1 MNMTAAMEA
10 RTNKPLTACT
20 DQEIYLAL
28 LDIVREQSAARVR
41 PVTGRKLY
49 YISAEFLIGK
59 LLSNNLINLG
69 LYNDTRAALAAAGKN
84 LSDIEE
90 VEPEPSLG
98 NGGLGRLAA
107 CFLDSLA
114 TLNLPGDGVGLRYHF
129 GLFHQSFKDGVQ
141 NELPDPWLTAHSWA
155 EKTDTV
161 YPVELAGK
169 TYNARLYKLAVTG
182 YEGRTNTLNLFD
194 LDTIDESI
202 VHDGIT
208 FDKTDIDKNL
218 TLFLYPDDSDEAGRR
233 LRVYQQYLMVS
244 AGAQL
249 ILAECAARGCDYH
262 DLADYAAI
270 QINDTHPS
278 MVIPE
283 LIRLLGEK
291 GIDFDEAVEIV
302 TKTCAYTNHT
312 ILAEALEK
320 WPRAYLDAVVPQLM
334 PIIEKLDTLAR
345 TRTTDESLAI
355 IDGDDRVH
363 MAHMDIHF
371 THSTNGVAY
380 LHTEILKN
388 SELHGFYQLYPEK
401 FNNKTNGITFRRWL
415 LECDPALTAEIDTI
429 DAAALQ
435 PGEEKT
441 LQERK
446 NVITHAQSIL
456 AGITAAHLALAGD
469 EDGEQAGAADLLGGA
484 VDGLQ
489 NSARLD
495 ESLTAMSERLND
507 LYYSA
512 RELATDLADR
522 LDAYGF
528 DAGELDQIETRLD
541 AIYRIKQKFG
551 MEVDEL
557 LARREAAAAELE
569 TFQSSGQK
577 IAELKAQMQTLYAAA
592 KEAAE
597 KLTQSRLKGFAAM
610 NKEMKAALEF
620 LNMPGI
626 RFALKHTRGPLS
638 SHGQDT
644 VEFLISTNP
653 GEEPKPLAKIA
664 SGGELSRIMLAFK
677 SALADRDALPTV
689 IYDEIDTGV
698 SGLAAGRIGQLL
710 HQTARGHQ
718 VLCITHTPQVAAFA
732 DNQLLIQK
740 NVRKD
745 RTFTEIHTLDMDG
758 RVEVL
763 ARMISGDKVSE
774 LSLAS
779 ARELIE
785 KSK

>member
-1 MNMTAAMEA
+1 MLANLKIENVAVIEKAEVNFTPGFNVLTGETGAGKSILIDSINAILGNRTSRELVRSGAQKACIWATFERIPDSVKKQLEKCGYEANDDLLLYREINAEGKGSCRVNGMPATAAVVRDISA
-10 RTNKPLTACT
+10 GLLSIHGQHDSQSLTNPALH
-20 DQEIYLAL
+20 LGL
-28 LDIVREQSAARVR
+28 LDQYAQNRALFAEYYRRYREL
-41 PVTGRKLY
+41 VTVKR
-49 YISAEFLIGK
+49 
-59 LLSNNLINLG
+59 
-69 LYNDTRAALAAAGKN
+69 
-84 LSDIEE
+84 
-90 VEPEPSLG
+90 
-98 NGGLGRLAA
+98 
-107 CFLDSLA
+107 
-114 TLNLPGDGVGLRYHF
+114 
-129 GLFHQSFKDGVQ
+129 Q
-141 NELPDPWLTAHSWA
+141 
-155 EKTDTV
+155 
-161 YPVELAGK
+161 
-169 TYNARLYKLAVTG
+169 
-182 YEGRTNTLNLFD
+182 
-194 LDTIDESI
+194 
-202 VHDGIT
+202 
-208 FDKTDIDKNL
+208 
-218 TLFLYPDDSDEAGRR
+218 
-233 LRVYQQYLMVS
+233 
-244 AGAQL
+244 
-249 ILAECAARGCDYH
+249 
-262 DLADYAAI
+262 
-270 QINDTHPS
+270 
-278 MVIPE
+278 
-283 LIRLLGEK
+283 
-291 GIDFDEAVEIV
+291 
-302 TKTCAYTNHT
+302 
-312 ILAEALEK
+312 
-320 WPRAYLDAVVPQLM
+320 LDALNASESDKQRR
-334 PIIEKLDTLAR
+334 IE
-345 TRTTDESLAI
+345 
-355 IDGDDRVH
+355 
-363 MAHMDIHF
+363 
-371 THSTNGVAY
+371 
-380 LHTEILKN
+380 
-388 SELHGFYQLYPEK
+388 
-401 FNNKTNGITFRRWL
+401 
-415 LECDPALTAEIDTI
+415 ALTAEIDTI

-456 AGITAAHLALAGD
+456 EGITAAHLALAGD
-469 EDGEQAGAADLLGGA
+469 EDGEQSGAADLLGGA

-495 ESLTAMSERLND
+495 ETLAPMSERLND

-528 DAGELDQIETRLD
+528 DTGELDQIESRLD
-541 AIYRIKQKFG
+541 TIYRIKQKFG

-626 RFALKHTRGPLS
+626 RFALKHARGPLS

-664 SGGELSRIMLAFK
+664 SGGELTRIMLAFK

-710 HQTARGHQ
+710 HQTAKGHQ

-740 NVRKD
+740 NVRND

-763 ARMISGDKVSE
+763 ARMISGDKVSD

>member
-1 MNMTAAMEA
+1 MLANLKIENVAVIEKAEVNFTHGFTVLTGETGAGKSILIDSINAILGNRTSRELVRSGAQKACIWATFEAIPASVKKQLEKCGYEASDDLLLYREINAEGKGSCRINGMPATAAVVRDISA
-10 RTNKPLTACT
+10 GLLSIHGQHDSQSLTNPALHL
-20 DQEIYLAL
+20 DL
-28 LDIVREQSAARVR
+28 LDQYAQNRELFAEYYRR
-41 PVTGRKLY
+41 YRELVTVKR
-49 YISAEFLIGK
+49 
-59 LLSNNLINLG
+59 
-69 LYNDTRAALAAAGKN
+69 
-84 LSDIEE
+84 
-90 VEPEPSLG
+90 
-98 NGGLGRLAA
+98 
-107 CFLDSLA
+107 
-114 TLNLPGDGVGLRYHF
+114 
-129 GLFHQSFKDGVQ
+129 Q
-141 NELPDPWLTAHSWA
+141 
-155 EKTDTV
+155 
-161 YPVELAGK
+161 
-169 TYNARLYKLAVTG
+169 
-182 YEGRTNTLNLFD
+182 
-194 LDTIDESI
+194 LDTANASEA
-202 VHDGIT
+202 
-208 FDKTDIDKNL
+208 DKQ
-218 TLFLYPDDSDEAGRR
+218 RR
-233 LRVYQQYLMVS
+233 
-244 AGAQL
+244 
-249 ILAECAARGCDYH
+249 
-262 DLADYAAI
+262 
-270 QINDTHPS
+270 
-278 MVIPE
+278 
-283 LIRLLGEK
+283 
-291 GIDFDEAVEIV
+291 
-302 TKTCAYTNHT
+302 
-312 ILAEALEK
+312 
-320 WPRAYLDAVVPQLM
+320 
-334 PIIEKLDTLAR
+334 IE
-345 TRTTDESLAI
+345 
-355 IDGDDRVH
+355 
-363 MAHMDIHF
+363 
-371 THSTNGVAY
+371 
-380 LHTEILKN
+380 
-388 SELHGFYQLYPEK
+388 
-401 FNNKTNGITFRRWL
+401 
-415 LECDPALTAEIDTI
+415 ALTAEIDAI

-446 NVITHAQSIL
+446 TVITHAQSIL
-456 AGITAAHLALAGD
+456 EGITAAHLALAGD

-495 ESLTAMSERLND
+495 ESLAAMSERLNE

-512 RELATDLADR
+512 RDLATDLADR

-528 DAGELDQIETRLD
+528 DAGELDQIESRLD
-541 AIYRIKQKFG
+541 TIYRIKQKFS
-551 MEVDEL
+551 MEVEEL
-557 LARREAAAAELE
+557 LARRDTAAAELE
-569 TFQSSGQK
+569 NFQSSGQR
-577 IAELKAQMQTLYAAA
+577 IAELKARMQTLYAAA

-597 KLTQSRLKGFAAM
+597 ALTQSRLKGFAAM
-610 NKEMKAALEF
+610 NKQMKAALEF

-626 RFALKHTRGPLS
+626 RFALKHARGPLS

-710 HQTARGHQ
+710 HQTAKGHQ

-740 NVRKD
+740 NVRND

>member
-1 MNMTAAMEA
+1 MLANLKIENVAVIEKAEVNFTPGFNVLTGETGAGKSILIDSINAILGNRTSRELVRSGAQKACIWATFERIPDSVKKQLEKCGYEANDDLLLYREINAEGKGSCRVNGMPATAAVVRDISA
-10 RTNKPLTACT
+10 GLLSIHGQHDSQSLTNPALH
-20 DQEIYLAL
+20 LGL
-28 LDIVREQSAARVR
+28 LDQYAQNRALFAEYYRRYREL
-41 PVTGRKLY
+41 VTVKR
-49 YISAEFLIGK
+49 
-59 LLSNNLINLG
+59 
-69 LYNDTRAALAAAGKN
+69 
-84 LSDIEE
+84 
-90 VEPEPSLG
+90 
-98 NGGLGRLAA
+98 
-107 CFLDSLA
+107 
-114 TLNLPGDGVGLRYHF
+114 
-129 GLFHQSFKDGVQ
+129 Q
-141 NELPDPWLTAHSWA
+141 
-155 EKTDTV
+155 
-161 YPVELAGK
+161 
-169 TYNARLYKLAVTG
+169 
-182 YEGRTNTLNLFD
+182 
-194 LDTIDESI
+194 
-202 VHDGIT
+202 
-208 FDKTDIDKNL
+208 
-218 TLFLYPDDSDEAGRR
+218 
-233 LRVYQQYLMVS
+233 
-244 AGAQL
+244 
-249 ILAECAARGCDYH
+249 
-262 DLADYAAI
+262 
-270 QINDTHPS
+270 
-278 MVIPE
+278 
-283 LIRLLGEK
+283 
-291 GIDFDEAVEIV
+291 
-302 TKTCAYTNHT
+302 
-312 ILAEALEK
+312 
-320 WPRAYLDAVVPQLM
+320 LDALNASESDKQRR
-334 PIIEKLDTLAR
+334 IE
-345 TRTTDESLAI
+345 
-355 IDGDDRVH
+355 
-363 MAHMDIHF
+363 
-371 THSTNGVAY
+371 
-380 LHTEILKN
+380 
-388 SELHGFYQLYPEK
+388 
-401 FNNKTNGITFRRWL
+401 
-415 LECDPALTAEIDTI
+415 ALTAEIDTI

-456 AGITAAHLALAGD
+456 EGITAAHLALAGD
-469 EDGEQAGAADLLGGA
+469 EDGEQSGAADLLGGA

-495 ESLTAMSERLND
+495 ETLAPMSERLND

-528 DAGELDQIETRLD
+528 DTGELDQIESRLD
-541 AIYRIKQKFG
+541 TIYRIKQKFG

-557 LARREAAAAELE
+557 LARRKAAAAELE

-626 RFALKHTRGPLS
+626 RFALKHARGPLS

-710 HQTARGHQ
+710 HQTAKGHQ

-732 DNQLLIQK
+732 NNQLLIQK
-740 NVRKD
+740 NVRND

-763 ARMISGDKVSE
+763 ARMISGDKVSD

>member
-1 MNMTAAMEA
+1 MLANLKIENVAVIEKAEVNFTHGFTVLTGETGAGKSILIDSINAILGNRTSRELVRSGAQKACIWATFEAIPAPVKKQLEKCGYEASDDLLLYREINAEGKGSCRINGMPATAAVVRDISA
-10 RTNKPLTACT
+10 GLLSIHGQHDSQSLTNPALHL
-20 DQEIYLAL
+20 DL
-28 LDIVREQSAARVR
+28 LDQYAQNRELFAEYYRR
-41 PVTGRKLY
+41 YRELVTVKR
-49 YISAEFLIGK
+49 
-59 LLSNNLINLG
+59 
-69 LYNDTRAALAAAGKN
+69 
-84 LSDIEE
+84 
-90 VEPEPSLG
+90 
-98 NGGLGRLAA
+98 
-107 CFLDSLA
+107 
-114 TLNLPGDGVGLRYHF
+114 
-129 GLFHQSFKDGVQ
+129 Q
-141 NELPDPWLTAHSWA
+141 
-155 EKTDTV
+155 
-161 YPVELAGK
+161 
-169 TYNARLYKLAVTG
+169 
-182 YEGRTNTLNLFD
+182 
-194 LDTIDESI
+194 LDTANASEA
-202 VHDGIT
+202 
-208 FDKTDIDKNL
+208 DKQ
-218 TLFLYPDDSDEAGRR
+218 RR
-233 LRVYQQYLMVS
+233 
-244 AGAQL
+244 
-249 ILAECAARGCDYH
+249 
-262 DLADYAAI
+262 
-270 QINDTHPS
+270 
-278 MVIPE
+278 
-283 LIRLLGEK
+283 
-291 GIDFDEAVEIV
+291 
-302 TKTCAYTNHT
+302 
-312 ILAEALEK
+312 
-320 WPRAYLDAVVPQLM
+320 
-334 PIIEKLDTLAR
+334 IE
-345 TRTTDESLAI
+345 
-355 IDGDDRVH
+355 
-363 MAHMDIHF
+363 
-371 THSTNGVAY
+371 
-380 LHTEILKN
+380 
-388 SELHGFYQLYPEK
+388 
-401 FNNKTNGITFRRWL
+401 
-415 LECDPALTAEIDTI
+415 ALTAEIDAI

-446 NVITHAQSIL
+446 TVITHAQSIL
-456 AGITAAHLALAGD
+456 EGITAAHLALAGD

-495 ESLTAMSERLND
+495 ESLAAMSERLNE

-512 RELATDLADR
+512 RDLATDLADR

-528 DAGELDQIETRLD
+528 DAGELDQIESRLD
-541 AIYRIKQKFG
+541 TIYRIKQKFG
-551 MEVDEL
+551 MEVEEL
-557 LARREAAAAELE
+557 LARRDTAAAELE
-569 TFQSSGQK
+569 NFQSSGQR
-577 IAELKAQMQTLYAAA
+577 IAELKARMQTLYAAA

-597 KLTQSRLKGFAAM
+597 ALTQSRLKGFAAM
-610 NKEMKAALEF
+610 NKQMKAALEF

-626 RFALKHTRGPLS
+626 RFALKHARGPLS

-710 HQTARGHQ
+710 HQTAKGHQ

-740 NVRKD
+740 NVRND

>member
-1 MNMTAAMEA
+1 MLSSLQIENVAVIQKAEVHFEPGLNVLTGETGAGKSILIDSINAILGNRTSRELVRSGAQKACIWATFESIPASVKKQLEKCGYEVTDDLLLYREINAEGKGSCRVNGMPATAAVV
-10 RTNKPLTACT
+10 RDISSGLLSIHGQHDSQSLTNPALH
-20 DQEIYLAL
+20 LGL
-28 LDIVREQSAARVR
+28 LDQYAQNRDLFAEYYRRYREL
-41 PVTGRKLY
+41 VTVKR
-49 YISAEFLIGK
+49 
-59 LLSNNLINLG
+59 
-69 LYNDTRAALAAAGKN
+69 
-84 LSDIEE
+84 
-90 VEPEPSLG
+90 
-98 NGGLGRLAA
+98 
-107 CFLDSLA
+107 
-114 TLNLPGDGVGLRYHF
+114 
-129 GLFHQSFKDGVQ
+129 Q
-141 NELPDPWLTAHSWA
+141 
-155 EKTDTV
+155 
-161 YPVELAGK
+161 
-169 TYNARLYKLAVTG
+169 
-182 YEGRTNTLNLFD
+182 
-194 LDTIDESI
+194 
-202 VHDGIT
+202 
-208 FDKTDIDKNL
+208 
-218 TLFLYPDDSDEAGRR
+218 
-233 LRVYQQYLMVS
+233 
-244 AGAQL
+244 
-249 ILAECAARGCDYH
+249 
-262 DLADYAAI
+262 
-270 QINDTHPS
+270 
-278 MVIPE
+278 
-283 LIRLLGEK
+283 
-291 GIDFDEAVEIV
+291 
-302 TKTCAYTNHT
+302 
-312 ILAEALEK
+312 
-320 WPRAYLDAVVPQLM
+320 LDALNASESDKQRR
-334 PIIEKLDTLAR
+334 IE
-345 TRTTDESLAI
+345 
-355 IDGDDRVH
+355 
-363 MAHMDIHF
+363 
-371 THSTNGVAY
+371 
-380 LHTEILKN
+380 
-388 SELHGFYQLYPEK
+388 
-401 FNNKTNGITFRRWL
+401 
-415 LECDPALTAEIDTI
+415 ALTAEIDTI

-541 AIYRIKQKFG
+541 TIYRIKQKFG

>member
-1 MNMTAAMEA
+1 MLANLKIENVAVIEKAEVNFTPGFNVLTGETGAGKSILIDSINAILGNRTSRELVRSGAQKACIWATFESIPASVKKQLEKCGYEVTDDLLLYREINAEGKGSCRVNGMPATAAVV
-10 RTNKPLTACT
+10 RDISSGLLSIHGQHDSQSLTNPALH
-20 DQEIYLAL
+20 LGL
-28 LDIVREQSAARVR
+28 LDQYAQNRDLFAEYYRRYREL
-41 PVTGRKLY
+41 VTVKR
-49 YISAEFLIGK
+49 
-59 LLSNNLINLG
+59 
-69 LYNDTRAALAAAGKN
+69 
-84 LSDIEE
+84 
-90 VEPEPSLG
+90 
-98 NGGLGRLAA
+98 
-107 CFLDSLA
+107 
-114 TLNLPGDGVGLRYHF
+114 
-129 GLFHQSFKDGVQ
+129 Q
-141 NELPDPWLTAHSWA
+141 
-155 EKTDTV
+155 
-161 YPVELAGK
+161 
-169 TYNARLYKLAVTG
+169 
-182 YEGRTNTLNLFD
+182 
-194 LDTIDESI
+194 
-202 VHDGIT
+202 
-208 FDKTDIDKNL
+208 
-218 TLFLYPDDSDEAGRR
+218 
-233 LRVYQQYLMVS
+233 
-244 AGAQL
+244 
-249 ILAECAARGCDYH
+249 
-262 DLADYAAI
+262 
-270 QINDTHPS
+270 
-278 MVIPE
+278 
-283 LIRLLGEK
+283 
-291 GIDFDEAVEIV
+291 
-302 TKTCAYTNHT
+302 
-312 ILAEALEK
+312 
-320 WPRAYLDAVVPQLM
+320 LDALNASESDKQRR
-334 PIIEKLDTLAR
+334 IE
-345 TRTTDESLAI
+345 
-355 IDGDDRVH
+355 
-363 MAHMDIHF
+363 
-371 THSTNGVAY
+371 
-380 LHTEILKN
+380 
-388 SELHGFYQLYPEK
+388 
-401 FNNKTNGITFRRWL
+401 
-415 LECDPALTAEIDTI
+415 ALTAEIDAI

-541 AIYRIKQKFG
+541 TIYRIKQKFG

-577 IAELKAQMQTLYAAA
+577 IAELKAQMQTLYSAA
-592 KEAAE
+592 KETAE

-626 RFALKHTRGPLS
+626 RFALKHARGPLS

-710 HQTARGHQ
+710 HQTAKGHQ

>member
-1 MNMTAAMEA
+1 MLASLKIENVAVIEKAEVNFTPGFNVLTGETGAGKSILIDSINAILGNRTSRELVRSGAQKACIWATFESIPASVKKQLEKCGYEVTDDLLLYREINAEGKGSCRVNGMPATAAVV
-10 RTNKPLTACT
+10 RDISSGLLSIHGQHDSQSLTNPALH
-20 DQEIYLAL
+20 LGL
-28 LDIVREQSAARVR
+28 LDQYAQNRDLFAEYYRRYREL
-41 PVTGRKLY
+41 VTVKR
-49 YISAEFLIGK
+49 
-59 LLSNNLINLG
+59 
-69 LYNDTRAALAAAGKN
+69 
-84 LSDIEE
+84 
-90 VEPEPSLG
+90 
-98 NGGLGRLAA
+98 
-107 CFLDSLA
+107 
-114 TLNLPGDGVGLRYHF
+114 
-129 GLFHQSFKDGVQ
+129 Q
-141 NELPDPWLTAHSWA
+141 
-155 EKTDTV
+155 
-161 YPVELAGK
+161 
-169 TYNARLYKLAVTG
+169 
-182 YEGRTNTLNLFD
+182 
-194 LDTIDESI
+194 
-202 VHDGIT
+202 
-208 FDKTDIDKNL
+208 
-218 TLFLYPDDSDEAGRR
+218 
-233 LRVYQQYLMVS
+233 
-244 AGAQL
+244 
-249 ILAECAARGCDYH
+249 
-262 DLADYAAI
+262 
-270 QINDTHPS
+270 
-278 MVIPE
+278 
-283 LIRLLGEK
+283 
-291 GIDFDEAVEIV
+291 
-302 TKTCAYTNHT
+302 
-312 ILAEALEK
+312 
-320 WPRAYLDAVVPQLM
+320 LDALNASESDKQRR
-334 PIIEKLDTLAR
+334 IE
-345 TRTTDESLAI
+345 
-355 IDGDDRVH
+355 
-363 MAHMDIHF
+363 
-371 THSTNGVAY
+371 
-380 LHTEILKN
+380 
-388 SELHGFYQLYPEK
+388 
-401 FNNKTNGITFRRWL
+401 
-415 LECDPALTAEIDTI
+415 ALTAEIDNI

-541 AIYRIKQKFG
+541 TIYRIKQKFG

>member
-1 MNMTAAMEA
+1 MLANLKIENVAVIEKAEVNFTPGFNVLTGETGAGKSILIDSINAILGNRTSRELVRSGAQKACIWATFERIPDSVKKQLEKCGYEANDDLLLYREINAEGKGSCRVNGMPATAAVVRDISA
-10 RTNKPLTACT
+10 GLLSIHGQHDSQSLTNPALH
-20 DQEIYLAL
+20 LGL
-28 LDIVREQSAARVR
+28 LDQYAQNRALFAEYYRRYREL
-41 PVTGRKLY
+41 VTVKR
-49 YISAEFLIGK
+49 
-59 LLSNNLINLG
+59 
-69 LYNDTRAALAAAGKN
+69 
-84 LSDIEE
+84 
-90 VEPEPSLG
+90 
-98 NGGLGRLAA
+98 
-107 CFLDSLA
+107 
-114 TLNLPGDGVGLRYHF
+114 
-129 GLFHQSFKDGVQ
+129 Q
-141 NELPDPWLTAHSWA
+141 
-155 EKTDTV
+155 
-161 YPVELAGK
+161 
-169 TYNARLYKLAVTG
+169 
-182 YEGRTNTLNLFD
+182 
-194 LDTIDESI
+194 
-202 VHDGIT
+202 
-208 FDKTDIDKNL
+208 
-218 TLFLYPDDSDEAGRR
+218 
-233 LRVYQQYLMVS
+233 
-244 AGAQL
+244 
-249 ILAECAARGCDYH
+249 
-262 DLADYAAI
+262 
-270 QINDTHPS
+270 
-278 MVIPE
+278 
-283 LIRLLGEK
+283 
-291 GIDFDEAVEIV
+291 
-302 TKTCAYTNHT
+302 
-312 ILAEALEK
+312 
-320 WPRAYLDAVVPQLM
+320 LDALNASESDKQRR
-334 PIIEKLDTLAR
+334 IE
-345 TRTTDESLAI
+345 
-355 IDGDDRVH
+355 
-363 MAHMDIHF
+363 
-371 THSTNGVAY
+371 
-380 LHTEILKN
+380 
-388 SELHGFYQLYPEK
+388 
-401 FNNKTNGITFRRWL
+401 
-415 LECDPALTAEIDTI
+415 ALTAEIDTI

-456 AGITAAHLALAGD
+456 EGITAAHLALAGD
-469 EDGEQAGAADLLGGA
+469 EDGEQSGAADLLGGA

-495 ESLTAMSERLND
+495 ETLAPMSERLND

-528 DAGELDQIETRLD
+528 DTGELDQIESRLD
-541 AIYRIKQKFG
+541 TIYRIKQKFG

-592 KEAAE
+592 KEVAE

-626 RFALKHTRGPLS
+626 RFALKHARGPLS

-710 HQTARGHQ
+710 HQTAKGHQ

-740 NVRKD
+740 NVRND

-763 ARMISGDKVSE
+763 ARMISGDKVSD

>member
-1 MNMTAAMEA
+1 MLANLKIENVAVIEKAEVNFTPGFNVLTGETGAGKSILIDSINAILGNRTSRELVRSGAQKACIWATFESIPDSVKKQLEKCGYEANDDLLLYREINAEGKGSCRVNGMPATAAVVRDISA
-10 RTNKPLTACT
+10 GLLSIHGQHDSQSLTNPALH
-20 DQEIYLAL
+20 LGL
-28 LDIVREQSAARVR
+28 LDQYAQNRALFAEYYRRYREL
-41 PVTGRKLY
+41 VTVKR
-49 YISAEFLIGK
+49 
-59 LLSNNLINLG
+59 
-69 LYNDTRAALAAAGKN
+69 
-84 LSDIEE
+84 
-90 VEPEPSLG
+90 
-98 NGGLGRLAA
+98 
-107 CFLDSLA
+107 
-114 TLNLPGDGVGLRYHF
+114 
-129 GLFHQSFKDGVQ
+129 Q
-141 NELPDPWLTAHSWA
+141 
-155 EKTDTV
+155 
-161 YPVELAGK
+161 
-169 TYNARLYKLAVTG
+169 
-182 YEGRTNTLNLFD
+182 
-194 LDTIDESI
+194 
-202 VHDGIT
+202 
-208 FDKTDIDKNL
+208 
-218 TLFLYPDDSDEAGRR
+218 
-233 LRVYQQYLMVS
+233 
-244 AGAQL
+244 
-249 ILAECAARGCDYH
+249 
-262 DLADYAAI
+262 
-270 QINDTHPS
+270 
-278 MVIPE
+278 
-283 LIRLLGEK
+283 
-291 GIDFDEAVEIV
+291 
-302 TKTCAYTNHT
+302 
-312 ILAEALEK
+312 
-320 WPRAYLDAVVPQLM
+320 LDALNANEADKQRR
-334 PIIEKLDTLAR
+334 IE
-345 TRTTDESLAI
+345 
-355 IDGDDRVH
+355 
-363 MAHMDIHF
+363 
-371 THSTNGVAY
+371 
-380 LHTEILKN
+380 
-388 SELHGFYQLYPEK
+388 
-401 FNNKTNGITFRRWL
+401 
-415 LECDPALTAEIDTI
+415 ALTAEIDAI

-456 AGITAAHLALAGD
+456 EGITAAHLALAGD

-495 ESLTAMSERLND
+495 ETLAPMSERLND

-541 AIYRIKQKFG
+541 TIYRIKQKFG

-577 IAELKAQMQTLYAAA
+577 IAELKAQMQTLYTDA
-592 KEAAE
+592 KQAAE

-626 RFALKHTRGPLS
+626 RFALKHARGPLS

-710 HQTARGHQ
+710 HQTAKGHQ

-740 NVRKD
+740 NVRND

>member
-1 MNMTAAMEA
+1 MLASLKIENVAVIEKAEVNFTPGFNVLTGETGAGKSILIDSINAILGNRTSRELVRSGAQKACIWATFESIPTSVKKQLEKCGYEVTDDLLLYREINAEGKGSCRVNGMPATAAVV
-10 RTNKPLTACT
+10 RDISSGLLSIHGQHDSQSLTNPALH
-20 DQEIYLAL
+20 LGL
-28 LDIVREQSAARVR
+28 LDQYAQNRDLFAEYYRRYREL
-41 PVTGRKLY
+41 VTVKR
-49 YISAEFLIGK
+49 
-59 LLSNNLINLG
+59 
-69 LYNDTRAALAAAGKN
+69 
-84 LSDIEE
+84 
-90 VEPEPSLG
+90 
-98 NGGLGRLAA
+98 
-107 CFLDSLA
+107 
-114 TLNLPGDGVGLRYHF
+114 
-129 GLFHQSFKDGVQ
+129 Q
-141 NELPDPWLTAHSWA
+141 
-155 EKTDTV
+155 
-161 YPVELAGK
+161 
-169 TYNARLYKLAVTG
+169 
-182 YEGRTNTLNLFD
+182 
-194 LDTIDESI
+194 
-202 VHDGIT
+202 
-208 FDKTDIDKNL
+208 
-218 TLFLYPDDSDEAGRR
+218 
-233 LRVYQQYLMVS
+233 
-244 AGAQL
+244 
-249 ILAECAARGCDYH
+249 
-262 DLADYAAI
+262 
-270 QINDTHPS
+270 
-278 MVIPE
+278 
-283 LIRLLGEK
+283 
-291 GIDFDEAVEIV
+291 
-302 TKTCAYTNHT
+302 
-312 ILAEALEK
+312 
-320 WPRAYLDAVVPQLM
+320 LDALNASESDKQRR
-334 PIIEKLDTLAR
+334 IE
-345 TRTTDESLAI
+345 
-355 IDGDDRVH
+355 
-363 MAHMDIHF
+363 
-371 THSTNGVAY
+371 
-380 LHTEILKN
+380 
-388 SELHGFYQLYPEK
+388 
-401 FNNKTNGITFRRWL
+401 
-415 LECDPALTAEIDTI
+415 ALTAEIDTI

-541 AIYRIKQKFG
+541 TIYRIKQKFG

-698 SGLAAGRIGQLL
+698 SGLAAGRIGQLP

>member
-1 MNMTAAMEA
+1 MLANLKIENVAVIEKAEVHFTPGFNVLTGETGAGKSILIDSINAILGNRTSRELVRSGAQKACIWATFEDIPDSVKKQLEKCGYEVSDDLLLYREINAEGKGSCRVNGMPATAAVVRDISA
-10 RTNKPLTACT
+10 GLLSIHGQHDSQSLTNPALH
-20 DQEIYLAL
+20 LGL
-28 LDIVREQSAARVR
+28 LDQYAQ
-41 PVTGRKLY
+41 
-49 YISAEFLIGK
+49 
-59 LLSNNLINLG
+59 N
-69 LYNDTRAALAAAGKN
+69 RA
-84 LSDIEE
+84 
-90 VEPEPSLG
+90 
-98 NGGLGRLAA
+98 
-107 CFLDSLA
+107 
-114 TLNLPGDGVGLRYHF
+114 
-129 GLFHQSFKDGVQ
+129 LF
-141 NELPDPWLTAHSWA
+141 
-155 EKTDTV
+155 
-161 YPVELAGK
+161 
-169 TYNARLYKLAVTG
+169 
-182 YEGRTNTLNLFD
+182 
-194 LDTIDESI
+194 
-202 VHDGIT
+202 
-208 FDKTDIDKNL
+208 
-218 TLFLYPDDSDEAGRR
+218 
-233 LRVYQQYLMVS
+233 
-244 AGAQL
+244 
-249 ILAECAARGCDYH
+249 
-262 DLADYAAI
+262 ADYYRRYRAL
-270 QINDTHPS
+270 
-278 MVIPE
+278 V
-283 LIRLLGEK
+283 
-291 GIDFDEAVEIV
+291 AV
-302 TKTCAYTNHT
+302 K
-312 ILAEALEK
+312 
-320 WPRAYLDAVVPQLM
+320 RQLDALNANEADKQRR
-334 PIIEKLDTLAR
+334 IE
-345 TRTTDESLAI
+345 
-355 IDGDDRVH
+355 
-363 MAHMDIHF
+363 
-371 THSTNGVAY
+371 
-380 LHTEILKN
+380 
-388 SELHGFYQLYPEK
+388 
-401 FNNKTNGITFRRWL
+401 
-415 LECDPALTAEIDTI
+415 ALTAEINAI

-456 AGITAAHLALAGD
+456 EGITAAHLALAGD
-469 EDGEQAGAADLLGGA
+469 EDGEQSGAADLLGGA

-495 ESLTAMSERLND
+495 ETLSPLSERLND

-528 DAGELDQIETRLD
+528 DAGELDQIESRLD
-541 AIYRIKQKFG
+541 TIYRIKQKFG

-557 LARREAAAAELE
+557 LARRETAAAELE

-577 IAELKAQMQTLYAAA
+577 ITELKAQMQTLYADA
-592 KEAAE
+592 KQAAE

-626 RFALKHTRGPLS
+626 RFALKHARGPLA

>member
-1 MNMTAAMEA
+1 MLASLKIENVAVIEKAEVNFTPGFNVLTGETGAGKSILIDSINAILGNRTSRELVRSGAQKACIWATFESIPASVKKQLEKCGYEVTDDLLLYREINAEGKGSCRVNGMPATAAVV
-10 RTNKPLTACT
+10 RDISSGLLSIHGQHDSQSLTNPALH
-20 DQEIYLAL
+20 LGL
-28 LDIVREQSAARVR
+28 LDQYAQNRDLFAEYYRRYREL
-41 PVTGRKLY
+41 VTVKR
-49 YISAEFLIGK
+49 
-59 LLSNNLINLG
+59 
-69 LYNDTRAALAAAGKN
+69 
-84 LSDIEE
+84 
-90 VEPEPSLG
+90 
-98 NGGLGRLAA
+98 
-107 CFLDSLA
+107 
-114 TLNLPGDGVGLRYHF
+114 
-129 GLFHQSFKDGVQ
+129 Q
-141 NELPDPWLTAHSWA
+141 
-155 EKTDTV
+155 
-161 YPVELAGK
+161 
-169 TYNARLYKLAVTG
+169 
-182 YEGRTNTLNLFD
+182 
-194 LDTIDESI
+194 
-202 VHDGIT
+202 
-208 FDKTDIDKNL
+208 
-218 TLFLYPDDSDEAGRR
+218 
-233 LRVYQQYLMVS
+233 
-244 AGAQL
+244 
-249 ILAECAARGCDYH
+249 
-262 DLADYAAI
+262 
-270 QINDTHPS
+270 
-278 MVIPE
+278 
-283 LIRLLGEK
+283 
-291 GIDFDEAVEIV
+291 
-302 TKTCAYTNHT
+302 
-312 ILAEALEK
+312 
-320 WPRAYLDAVVPQLM
+320 LDALNASESDKQHR
-334 PIIEKLDTLAR
+334 IE
-345 TRTTDESLAI
+345 
-355 IDGDDRVH
+355 
-363 MAHMDIHF
+363 
-371 THSTNGVAY
+371 
-380 LHTEILKN
+380 
-388 SELHGFYQLYPEK
+388 
-401 FNNKTNGITFRRWL
+401 
-415 LECDPALTAEIDTI
+415 ALTAEIDTI

-484 VDGLQ
+484 VDRLQ

-541 AIYRIKQKFG
+541 TIYRIKQKFG

-557 LARREAAAAELE
+557 LARREASAAELE

>member
-1 MNMTAAMEA
+1 MLANLKIENVAVIEKAEVNFTPGFNVLTGETGAGKSILIDSINAILGNRTSRELVRSGAQKACIWATFERIPDSVKKQLEKCGYEANDDLLLYREINAEGKGSCRVNGMPATAAVVRDISA
-10 RTNKPLTACT
+10 GLLSIHGQHDSQSLTNPALH
-20 DQEIYLAL
+20 LGL
-28 LDIVREQSAARVR
+28 LDQYAQNRALFAEYYRRYREL
-41 PVTGRKLY
+41 VTVKR
-49 YISAEFLIGK
+49 
-59 LLSNNLINLG
+59 
-69 LYNDTRAALAAAGKN
+69 
-84 LSDIEE
+84 
-90 VEPEPSLG
+90 
-98 NGGLGRLAA
+98 
-107 CFLDSLA
+107 
-114 TLNLPGDGVGLRYHF
+114 
-129 GLFHQSFKDGVQ
+129 Q
-141 NELPDPWLTAHSWA
+141 
-155 EKTDTV
+155 
-161 YPVELAGK
+161 
-169 TYNARLYKLAVTG
+169 
-182 YEGRTNTLNLFD
+182 
-194 LDTIDESI
+194 
-202 VHDGIT
+202 
-208 FDKTDIDKNL
+208 
-218 TLFLYPDDSDEAGRR
+218 
-233 LRVYQQYLMVS
+233 
-244 AGAQL
+244 
-249 ILAECAARGCDYH
+249 
-262 DLADYAAI
+262 
-270 QINDTHPS
+270 
-278 MVIPE
+278 
-283 LIRLLGEK
+283 
-291 GIDFDEAVEIV
+291 
-302 TKTCAYTNHT
+302 
-312 ILAEALEK
+312 
-320 WPRAYLDAVVPQLM
+320 LDALN
-334 PIIEKLDTLAR
+334 AS
-345 TRTTDESLAI
+345 ES
-355 IDGDDRVH
+355 DKQRR
-363 MAHMDIHF
+363 
-371 THSTNGVAY
+371 
-380 LHTEILKN
+380 
-388 SELHGFYQLYPEK
+388 SE
-401 FNNKTNGITFRRWL
+401 
-415 LECDPALTAEIDTI
+415 ALTAEIDTI

-456 AGITAAHLALAGD
+456 EGITAAHLALAGD
-469 EDGEQAGAADLLGGA
+469 EDGEQSGAADLLGGA

-495 ESLTAMSERLND
+495 ETLAPMSERLND

-528 DAGELDQIETRLD
+528 DTGELDQIESRLD
-541 AIYRIKQKFG
+541 TIYRIKQKFG

-626 RFALKHTRGPLS
+626 RFALKHARGPLS

-710 HQTARGHQ
+710 HQTAKGHQ

-740 NVRKD
+740 NVRND

-763 ARMISGDKVSE
+763 ARMISGDKVSD

>member
-1 MNMTAAMEA
+1 MLANLKIENVAVIEKAEVNFTHGFTVLTGETGAGKSILIDSINAILGNRTSRELVRSGAQKACIWATFEAIPASVKKQLEKCGYEASDDLLLYREINAEGKGSCRINGMPATAAVVRDISA
-10 RTNKPLTACT
+10 GLLSIHGQHDSQSLTNPALHL
-20 DQEIYLAL
+20 DL
-28 LDIVREQSAARVR
+28 LDQCAQNRELFAEYYRR
-41 PVTGRKLY
+41 YRELVTVKR
-49 YISAEFLIGK
+49 
-59 LLSNNLINLG
+59 
-69 LYNDTRAALAAAGKN
+69 
-84 LSDIEE
+84 
-90 VEPEPSLG
+90 
-98 NGGLGRLAA
+98 
-107 CFLDSLA
+107 
-114 TLNLPGDGVGLRYHF
+114 
-129 GLFHQSFKDGVQ
+129 Q
-141 NELPDPWLTAHSWA
+141 
-155 EKTDTV
+155 
-161 YPVELAGK
+161 
-169 TYNARLYKLAVTG
+169 
-182 YEGRTNTLNLFD
+182 
-194 LDTIDESI
+194 LDTANASEA
-202 VHDGIT
+202 
-208 FDKTDIDKNL
+208 DKQ
-218 TLFLYPDDSDEAGRR
+218 RR
-233 LRVYQQYLMVS
+233 
-244 AGAQL
+244 
-249 ILAECAARGCDYH
+249 
-262 DLADYAAI
+262 
-270 QINDTHPS
+270 
-278 MVIPE
+278 
-283 LIRLLGEK
+283 
-291 GIDFDEAVEIV
+291 
-302 TKTCAYTNHT
+302 
-312 ILAEALEK
+312 
-320 WPRAYLDAVVPQLM
+320 
-334 PIIEKLDTLAR
+334 IE
-345 TRTTDESLAI
+345 
-355 IDGDDRVH
+355 
-363 MAHMDIHF
+363 
-371 THSTNGVAY
+371 
-380 LHTEILKN
+380 
-388 SELHGFYQLYPEK
+388 
-401 FNNKTNGITFRRWL
+401 
-415 LECDPALTAEIDTI
+415 ALTAEIDAI

-446 NVITHAQSIL
+446 TVITHAQSIL
-456 AGITAAHLALAGD
+456 EGITAAHLALAGD

-495 ESLTAMSERLND
+495 ESLAAMSERLNE

-512 RELATDLADR
+512 RDLATDLADR

-528 DAGELDQIETRLD
+528 DAGELDQIESRLD
-541 AIYRIKQKFG
+541 TIYRIKQKFG
-551 MEVDEL
+551 MEVEEL
-557 LARREAAAAELE
+557 LARRDAAAAELE
-569 TFQSSGQK
+569 NFQSSGQR
-577 IAELKAQMQTLYAAA
+577 IAELKARMQTLYAAA

-597 KLTQSRLKGFAAM
+597 ALTQSRLKGFAAM
-610 NKEMKAALEF
+610 NKQMKAALEF

-626 RFALKHTRGPLS
+626 RFALKHARGPLS

-710 HQTARGHQ
+710 HQTAKGHQ

-740 NVRKD
+740 NVRND

>member
-1 MNMTAAMEA
+1 MLASLKIENVAVIEKAEVNFTPGFNVLTGETGAGKSILIDSINAILGNRTSRELVRSGAQKACIWATFESIPTSVKKQLEKCGYEVTDDLLLYREINAEGKGSCRVNGIPATAAVV
-10 RTNKPLTACT
+10 RDISSGLLSIHGQHDSQSLTNPALH
-20 DQEIYLAL
+20 LGL
-28 LDIVREQSAARVR
+28 LDQYAQNRDLFAEYYRRYREL
-41 PVTGRKLY
+41 VTVKR
-49 YISAEFLIGK
+49 
-59 LLSNNLINLG
+59 
-69 LYNDTRAALAAAGKN
+69 
-84 LSDIEE
+84 
-90 VEPEPSLG
+90 
-98 NGGLGRLAA
+98 
-107 CFLDSLA
+107 
-114 TLNLPGDGVGLRYHF
+114 
-129 GLFHQSFKDGVQ
+129 Q
-141 NELPDPWLTAHSWA
+141 
-155 EKTDTV
+155 
-161 YPVELAGK
+161 
-169 TYNARLYKLAVTG
+169 
-182 YEGRTNTLNLFD
+182 
-194 LDTIDESI
+194 
-202 VHDGIT
+202 
-208 FDKTDIDKNL
+208 
-218 TLFLYPDDSDEAGRR
+218 
-233 LRVYQQYLMVS
+233 
-244 AGAQL
+244 
-249 ILAECAARGCDYH
+249 
-262 DLADYAAI
+262 
-270 QINDTHPS
+270 
-278 MVIPE
+278 
-283 LIRLLGEK
+283 
-291 GIDFDEAVEIV
+291 
-302 TKTCAYTNHT
+302 
-312 ILAEALEK
+312 
-320 WPRAYLDAVVPQLM
+320 LDALNASESDKQRR
-334 PIIEKLDTLAR
+334 IE
-345 TRTTDESLAI
+345 
-355 IDGDDRVH
+355 
-363 MAHMDIHF
+363 
-371 THSTNGVAY
+371 
-380 LHTEILKN
+380 
-388 SELHGFYQLYPEK
+388 
-401 FNNKTNGITFRRWL
+401 
-415 LECDPALTAEIDTI
+415 ALTAEIDTI

-541 AIYRIKQKFG
+541 TIYRIKQKFG